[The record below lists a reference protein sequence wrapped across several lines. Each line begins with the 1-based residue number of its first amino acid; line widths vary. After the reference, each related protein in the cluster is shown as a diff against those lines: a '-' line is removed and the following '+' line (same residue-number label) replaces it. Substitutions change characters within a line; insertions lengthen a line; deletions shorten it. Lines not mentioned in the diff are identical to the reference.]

1 MLCKACGKEIDANK
15 KFCKH
20 CGTPIKQS
28 EDIGHLA
35 NQTLRCAQCGATL
48 KAGTTFCTQC
58 GTHVSKNANPDINVP
73 EKREKPKKGR
83 NKVGKIIIAII
94 TIIAI
99 LLIGFIGYYFADQYG
114 MFDKDVKESREK
126 IKTSSES
133 VADTQSA
140 SEDETTPEDVSET
153 TTPMTDDVIDVEELV
168 LEIRGKY
175 DKITNGIASNSY
187 DAVIVDDGV
196 MAYADQNKICAI
208 VVKKGYDNSDYTRYF
223 YYDGD
228 DLFFAYY
235 EGDDSHRLYFDNGKL
250 YRWRYCADASNNSK
264 ATNYD
269 QENTTEYRRWE
280 TDVLNDSNQFKG
292 LCDDAIENGVG
303 TQDYVLPGSDMR
315 YVSKE
320 ELKDF
325 TAEQCRLARNELYA
339 RHGRIFDDEFL
350 QKYFSSKDWY
360 SPSIATA
367 DFKESMLNEYEI
379 ANRDLIVEYEKERGY
394 R

>member
-1 MLCKACGKEIDANK
+1 MKCIECGREIEDNK
-15 KFCKH
+15 KFCKY
-20 CGTPIKQS
+20 CGAPVKQQS
-28 EDIGHLA
+28 DSAEKLA
-35 NQTLRCAQCGATL
+35 GATKCQGCGATL
-48 KAGTTFCTQC
+48 KPGAAFCTQC
-58 GTHVSKNANPDINVP
+58 GSPVSKKSNSNVNVP
-73 EKREKPKKGR
+73 VKTDKPKKSG
-83 NKVGKIIIAII
+83 NKAGKIIIAVI

-99 LLIGFIGYYFADQYG
+99 LLIGFIGYYFANQYG
-114 MFDKDVKESREK
+114 LFNKDVKEPREK

-133 VADTQSA
+133 AADTQSA
-140 SEDETTPEDVSET
+140 SEDETTSEDVSET
-153 TTPMTDDVIDVEELV
+153 TTSMTDDVIDVEELV

-280 TDVLNDSNQFKG
+280 TDVLNDSNQFKS
-292 LCDDAIENGVG
+292 LCDDAIENGVA

-325 TAEQCRLARNELYA
+325 TADQCRLARNELYA

-350 QKYFSSKDWY
+350 QTYFSSKDWY

>member
-1 MLCKACGKEIDANK
+1 MKCIECGREIEDNK
-15 KFCKH
+15 KFCKY
-20 CGTPIKQS
+20 CGAPVKHQS
-28 EDIGHLA
+28 NPAEKLA
-35 NQTLRCAQCGATL
+35 STTKCQRCGATL
-48 KAGTTFCTQC
+48 KLGTAFCTQC
-58 GTHVSKNANPDINVP
+58 GTPVSKIANPNINVP
-73 EKREKPKKGR
+73 EKRDKPKKGG

-114 MFDKDVKESREK
+114 VFDKDVKESSEK

-133 VADTQSA
+133 AADTQSA
-140 SEDETTPEDVSET
+140 SEDETTSEDVLDEDVSAT
-153 TTPMTDDVIDVEELV
+153 TTPMTDDVVDVEELV

-196 MAYADQNKICAI
+196 MAYADQNKISAI
-208 VVKKGYDNSDYTRYF
+208 VVKKDYGYSDYTRYF

-269 QENTTEYRRWE
+269 QENTSEYRRWE
-280 TDVLNDSNQFKG
+280 TDVLNDSNQFKA

-303 TQDYVLPGSDMR
+303 TQD
-315 YVSKE
+315 
-320 ELKDF
+320 
-325 TAEQCRLARNELYA
+325 
-339 RHGRIFDDEFL
+339 
-350 QKYFSSKDWY
+350 
-360 SPSIATA
+360 
-367 DFKESMLNEYEI
+367 
-379 ANRDLIVEYEKERGY
+379 
-394 R
+394 

>member
-1 MLCKACGKEIDANK
+1 MIYSLHTTKAMI
-15 KFCKH
+15 H
-20 CGTPIKQS
+20 
-28 EDIGHLA
+28 
-35 NQTLRCAQCGATL
+35 
-48 KAGTTFCTQC
+48 
-58 GTHVSKNANPDINVP
+58 
-73 EKREKPKKGR
+73 
-83 NKVGKIIIAII
+83 
-94 TIIAI
+94 
-99 LLIGFIGYYFADQYG
+99 
-114 MFDKDVKESREK
+114 
-126 IKTSSES
+126 
-133 VADTQSA
+133 
-140 SEDETTPEDVSET
+140 
-153 TTPMTDDVIDVEELV
+153 TDYI
-168 LEIRGKY
+168 
-175 DKITNGIASNSY
+175 
-187 DAVIVDDGV
+187 
-196 MAYADQNKICAI
+196 
-208 VVKKGYDNSDYTRYF
+208 
-223 YYDGD
+223 
-228 DLFFAYY
+228 
-235 EGDDSHRLYFDNGKL
+235 FDNGKL

>member
-1 MLCKACGKEIDANK
+1 
-15 KFCKH
+15 
-20 CGTPIKQS
+20 
-28 EDIGHLA
+28 
-35 NQTLRCAQCGATL
+35 L

-58 GTHVSKNANPDINVP
+58 GTHVSKNANPNINVP

-140 SEDETTPEDVSET
+140 SEDETTSEDVSET

-379 ANRDLIVEYEKERGY
+379 ANRNLIVEYEKERGY